1 MLIRDTKNEKLIYHY
16 DKSIQVFNMYYFQTF
31 SRVVNESHQKF
42 IKNSNNFEIV
52 IFINKYPNDS
62 TRKFVKISKK
72 PFEDNN
78 IYHVYTFGDVH
89 ISTQF
94 FIN

>member
-1 MLIRDTKNEKLIYHY
+1 MLIRHTKNEKLIYDY
-16 DKSIQVFNMYYFQTF
+16 DESIQLFNMYYFDF
-31 SRVVNESHQKF
+31 FKRLNESHQKF

-62 TRKFVKISKK
+62 IRKYVKISKK
-72 PFEDNN
+72 PFEANN
-78 IYHVYTFGDVH
+78 IYYVYIFGDVH